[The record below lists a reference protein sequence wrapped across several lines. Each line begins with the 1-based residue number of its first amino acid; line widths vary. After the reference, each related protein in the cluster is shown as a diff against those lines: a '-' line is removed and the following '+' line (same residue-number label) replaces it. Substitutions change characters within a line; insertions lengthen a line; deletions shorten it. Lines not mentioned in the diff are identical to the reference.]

1 MANLCGYTGKY
12 LEMSVENA
20 RNEAQRIIAE
30 MIKGNNHN
38 EEKKT
43 LRVETSFG

>member
-1 MANLCGYTGKY
+1 MANLCGHTGKY

-30 MIKGNNHN
+30 MIKENNHN
-38 EEKKT
+38 EEKKN
-43 LRVETSFG
+43 SPS